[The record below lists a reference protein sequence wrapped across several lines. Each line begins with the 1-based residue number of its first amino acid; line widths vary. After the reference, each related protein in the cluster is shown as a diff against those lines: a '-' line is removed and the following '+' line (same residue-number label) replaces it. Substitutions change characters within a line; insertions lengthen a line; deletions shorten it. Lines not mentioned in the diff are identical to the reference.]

1 MRIVSPQTKSPLAG
15 EIHSNYTARGRIF
28 NANASAVTYLDRRA
42 MSINPRR
49 SCLFHIDLYLVRSRE
64 IVQACMLKNKPG
76 RNQDE

>member
-1 MRIVSPQTKSPLAG
+1 
-15 EIHSNYTARGRIF
+15 
-28 NANASAVTYLDRRA
+28 